1 MSYQIKIP
9 SCIFGGAG
17 SIENVK
23 AVIEKEN
30 AKKVIIFTDK
40 GIRSTGLLDL
50 LTDILEENKT
60 EYQVFDDL
68 ACEPSYQDV
77 EKVMKEVENT
87 SGDLIIAIGGGSVMD
102 AAKLCCVLKDAD
114 YTIKDLLNDPMLAKK
129 QIKTVMIPTTCG
141 TGSEATCNAIVAVP
155 EEQSKKGIV
164 NDSMIPDYVVLDSNM
179 IRKLPKS
186 IVAATGVDA
195 LAHVV
200 ECFTSKKATPF
211 SDTYAA
217 AGAKLIFHN
226 IREAIRSTGLLDL
239 LTDILEENKT
249 EYQVFDDLAC
259 EPSYQDVEK
268 VMKEVE
274 NTSGD
279 LIIAIGG
286 GSVMDAAK
294 LCCVLKDADYTIKDL
309 LNDPM
314 LAKKQIKT
322 VMIPTTCGTGSEATC
337 NAIVAVP
344 EEQSKKGIVND
355 SMIPD
360 YVVLDSN
367 MIRKLPKS
375 IVAATGVDAL
385 AHVVE
390 CFTSKKATP
399 FSDTYAAAGAKL
411 IFHNIREAYNNPDNM
426 EAKSNMM
433 TGAFY
438 GGVAIT
444 GSGTTAVHALSYPLG
459 GKYHIAH
466 GVSNAILFA
475 HVMEFN
481 KDACSKRLAILC
493 DAVYPE
499 LAGKSEDEKAQY
511 MIDQIADIVKVTN
524 IPTDLKEFGV
534 KPEDLDFLVDAGSK
548 QQRLLVNNMKEL
560 SLDDIRNIYLKV
572 LK

>member
-1 MSYQIKIP
+1 
-9 SCIFGGAG
+9 
-17 SIENVK
+17 
-23 AVIEKEN
+23 
-30 AKKVIIFTDK
+30 
-40 GIRSTGLLDL
+40 
-50 LTDILEENKT
+50 
-60 EYQVFDDL
+60 
-68 ACEPSYQDV
+68 
-77 EKVMKEVENT
+77 
-87 SGDLIIAIGGGSVMD
+87 MD

-114 YTIKDLLNDPMLAKK
+114 YTIKDLLNDP
-129 QIKTVMIPTTCG
+129 T
-141 TGSEATCNAIVAVP
+141 
-155 EEQSKKGIV
+155 
-164 NDSMIPDYVVLDSNM
+164 
-179 IRKLPKS
+179 
-186 IVAATGVDA
+186 
-195 LAHVV
+195 
-200 ECFTSKKATPF
+200 
-211 SDTYAA
+211 
-217 AGAKLIFHN
+217 
-226 IREAIRSTGLLDL
+226 
-239 LTDILEENKT
+239 
-249 EYQVFDDLAC
+249 
-259 EPSYQDVEK
+259 
-268 VMKEVE
+268 
-274 NTSGD
+274 
-279 LIIAIGG
+279 
-286 GSVMDAAK
+286 
-294 LCCVLKDADYTIKDL
+294 
-309 LNDPM
+309 

-499 LAGKSEDEKAQY
+499 HAGKSEDEKAQY
-511 MIDQIADIVKVTN
+511 MINQIADIVKVTN

>member
-1 MSYQIKIP
+1 
-9 SCIFGGAG
+9 
-17 SIENVK
+17 
-23 AVIEKEN
+23 
-30 AKKVIIFTDK
+30 
-40 GIRSTGLLDL
+40 
-50 LTDILEENKT
+50 
-60 EYQVFDDL
+60 
-68 ACEPSYQDV
+68 
-77 EKVMKEVENT
+77 
-87 SGDLIIAIGGGSVMD
+87 MD

-114 YTIKDLLNDPMLAKK
+114 YTIKDLLNDP
-129 QIKTVMIPTTCG
+129 T
-141 TGSEATCNAIVAVP
+141 
-155 EEQSKKGIV
+155 
-164 NDSMIPDYVVLDSNM
+164 
-179 IRKLPKS
+179 
-186 IVAATGVDA
+186 
-195 LAHVV
+195 
-200 ECFTSKKATPF
+200 
-211 SDTYAA
+211 
-217 AGAKLIFHN
+217 
-226 IREAIRSTGLLDL
+226 
-239 LTDILEENKT
+239 
-249 EYQVFDDLAC
+249 
-259 EPSYQDVEK
+259 
-268 VMKEVE
+268 
-274 NTSGD
+274 
-279 LIIAIGG
+279 
-286 GSVMDAAK
+286 
-294 LCCVLKDADYTIKDL
+294 
-309 LNDPM
+309 